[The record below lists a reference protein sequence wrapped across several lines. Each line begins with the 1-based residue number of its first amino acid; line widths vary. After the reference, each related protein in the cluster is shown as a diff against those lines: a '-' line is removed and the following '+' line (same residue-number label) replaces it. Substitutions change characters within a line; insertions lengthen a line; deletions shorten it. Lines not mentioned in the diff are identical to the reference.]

1 MQCIVYCV
9 FCTVHRSHQGEVCT
23 VHCASLTR
31 VRWGVDAPPWGPPC
45 YTSTFAA
52 KSPHFTSHFLPR
64 VNQPKSTWIAKCM
77 FDAILVL
84 LRWTMSTTSPP
95 KIGAQCQLVHASIKQ
110 FNTDAR
116 VVLLHLQGSFGKS
129 SCVGKYGIMGGKI
142 LPLVCRY
149 HGKELFWYHGKEC
162 VHLASSKLIASQP
175 PSALHTL
182 YHNPS

>member
-1 MQCIVYCV
+1 MQCSELVGSCAVMERSPGRVDAVQCIVYCV

-23 VHCASLTR
+23 VHCACLTR

-52 KSPHFTSHFLPR
+52 KSPHFTSHFLRR
-64 VNQPKSTWIAKCM
+64 VNQPKSTRMAKCM

-95 KIGAQCQLVHASIKQ
+95 KTCAQRQPVPPVHACITQ

-116 VVLLHLQGSFGKS
+116 VALLHLQG
-129 SCVGKYGIMGGKI
+129 
-142 LPLVCRY
+142 
-149 HGKELFWYHGKEC
+149 
-162 VHLASSKLIASQP
+162 
-175 PSALHTL
+175 
-182 YHNPS
+182 

>member
-1 MQCIVYCV
+1 MLCSALCIVCM
-9 FCTVHRSHQGEVCT
+9 SHQAELCT
-23 VHCASLTR
+23 VHCAYVSPGGGVHCALCRCLTR
-31 VRWGVDAPPWGPPC
+31 VRWGVDAPLWGPPC

-116 VVLLHLQGSFGKS
+116 VVLLHLQG
-129 SCVGKYGIMGGKI
+129 
-142 LPLVCRY
+142 
-149 HGKELFWYHGKEC
+149 
-162 VHLASSKLIASQP
+162 
-175 PSALHTL
+175 
-182 YHNPS
+182 